1 MTLPDIQLEA
11 PTDIVPADA
20 VARHF
25 PGAIILP
32 FADRF
37 PRIDASC
44 FIAPSAVV
52 IGDVEIGAKSSVWYG
67 CVLRGDVNS
76 IRVGRGVNLQD
87 GTIVHVNRASF
98 ATFIGDDVTI
108 GHRAVIH
115 ACTLQAGAFVGM
127 SATVLDGAV
136 VDGGAIVG
144 AGALVGQ
151 EKHVAAGE
159 LWGGVPA
166 RKLRDIG
173 TDGMPML
180 AATARHYADLAA
192 VHQGIVRQEMA
203 PRASGG

>member
-1 MTLPDIQLEA
+1 MILTYRGVR
-11 PTDIVPADA
+11 PT
-20 VARHF
+20 
-25 PGAIILP
+25 
-32 FADRF
+32 
-37 PRIDASC
+37 IDETA
-44 FIAPSAVV
+44 FIAPNATI
-52 IGDVEIGAKSSVWYG
+52 IGDVEIGAETGIWFG
-67 CVLRGDVNS
+67 CVIRGDVHE
-76 IRVGRGVNLQD
+76 IRIGSRTNIQD
-87 GTIVHVNRASF
+87 LTMVHVAKGKF
-98 ATFIGDDVTI
+98 GTYIGDDVTI
-108 GHRAVIH
+108 GHSAVIH

-180 AATARHYADLAA
+180 TATARHYADLAA
-192 VHQGIVRQEMA
+192 VHQGIVRQEMG
-203 PRASGG
+203 PRTSGG